1 MVSDTKAI
9 AEYAF
14 DLQVGLEGADVPEYD
29 VAKTL
34 GMASVLAV
42 NLRGLGEIQYQSL
55 RLVAAHYFHIR
66 SDVLDS
72 ALHTL
77 ADLELIKLRLTSGYI
92 LTMMIGVEQRCSVL
106 CQKQSSYRLAHKG
119 SQLYTSCA
127 ATPR

>member
-42 NLRGLGEIQYQSL
+42 NLRGLGEIQYPSL

-66 SDVLDS
+66 SDVLDGV
-72 ALHTL
+72 LRTL
-77 ADLELIKLRLTSGYI
+77 AELELIRLVTTGSTIQQIIPDVPHFDNVYARVGE
-92 LTMMIGVEQRCSVL
+92 TCSSATVE
-106 CQKQSSYRLAHKG
+106 
-119 SQLYTSCA
+119 
-127 ATPR
+127 

>member
-29 VAKTL
+29 MAKTL

-66 SDVLDS
+66 SDVLDGV
-72 ALHTL
+72 LRTL
-77 ADLELIKLRLTSGYI
+77 ADLELIKLVTSGSTI
-92 LTMMIGVEQRCSVL
+92 EQIIPTVPHFEDVYARVGEL
-106 CQKQSSYRLAHKG
+106 VAIHTN
-119 SQLYTSCA
+119 SQQTIYT
-127 ATPR
+127 

>member
-72 ALHTL
+72 VLHTL

-92 LTMMIGVEQRCSVL
+92 LRTMIGVEQRCNVL

>member
-1 MVSDTKAI
+1 MTLNNKAI

-29 VAKTL
+29 AAKTM
-34 GMASVLAV
+34 GMAAVLAV

-72 ALHTL
+72 VLHMH
-77 ADLELIKLRLTSGYI
+77 AIR
-92 LTMMIGVEQRCSVL
+92 
-106 CQKQSSYRLAHKG
+106 AHVAKCHRRG
-119 SQLYTSCA
+119 WETVN
-127 ATPR
+127 